1 MSEMTERGEARQA
14 ARGNA
19 APGGKQASSP
29 ARPAPKNPAPKDSA
43 PKNSA
48 LKDSAPK
55 DKAAKAGAGDGKAGG
70 GRPAERRR
78 ERRWVPAAARW
89 IMLLIGL
96 VTIIEGA
103 NPGFYAHYRLH
114 RVGYLAAGTLV
125 NLTRTAD
132 VIIGLLLVLLSDGL
146 RRRKRR
152 AFQATF
158 VLLACSTVLHVT
170 HFPRI
175 GQGVVTFVLLCVLL
189 YFRR

>member
-14 ARGNA
+14 APGDTA
-19 APGGKQASSP
+19 QGGKRAPSP
-29 ARPAPKNPAPKDSA
+29 AQP
-43 PKNSA
+43 
-48 LKDSAPK
+48 APK
-55 DKAAKAGAGDGKAGG
+55 DKAAKGGGADGKPGG

-78 ERRWVPAAARW
+78 QRRWVPAAARW
-89 IMLLIGL
+89 ILLLIGL

-114 RVGYLAAGTLV
+114 RVGYLAPGTLV

-132 VIIGLLLVLLSDGL
+132 VITGLLLVLLSDGL

-152 AFQATF
+152 AFQATV
-158 VLLACSTVLHVT
+158 VLLACSTVLHAS